1 MEYLQEV
8 AEFRMPKSVLYG
20 RNSFE
25 KLGDQSRKLG
35 KRAFIVSDTIM
46 EKLGYVERCVD
57 HLNAKG
63 ITVITYNEVNTEP
76 TNLHVL
82 EALSICKEGKCDFI
96 IGIGG
101 GSCIDVAKAVAVL
114 YTNGGEIE
122 DYVQKDIEIEYNPLP
137 LIAIPTTSGTGS
149 EVTSVAVITNKK
161 TDVKMMIKHPSF
173 IPHVAIIDPI
183 FTSSV
188 PPHITAAT
196 GVDALCHAIEAY
208 ISKVSQPLT
217 DVLALS
223 AIESIMKYLRIAY
236 EDGDNMEAR
245 EAMMIASLQAGI
257 AFSNAS
263 VTLVHG
269 MSRPVGALFHVPH
282 GISNAI
288 LLPAV
293 LEFTKM
299 SAIKRLAEVGR
310 SLNKDLY
317 SHSNEEVANYTIA
330 EIKKLCFDLRIP
342 NLREY
347 GIDEVEFE
355 NAISKMAKDAIESGS
370 PSNNPRVP
378 SCDEIKELYR
388 KCFDYKYEST
398 TKSYFLNIL

>member
-1 MEYLQEV
+1 MQEV

-20 RNSFE
+20 RNSLE
-25 KLGDQSRKLG
+25 KLGEQSKKLG

-46 EKLGYVERCVD
+46 EKLGYVENCIKQ
-57 HLNAKG
+57 LNAKG
-63 ITVITYNEVNTEP
+63 ITVSTYNKVNAEP
-76 TNLHVL
+76 TNIHVL

-101 GSCIDVAKAVAVL
+101 GSCIDVAKAIAVL

-122 DYVQKDIEIEYNPLP
+122 DYVQKDVEIEKDPLP

-149 EVTSVAVITNKK
+149 EVTSVVVITNKK
-161 TDVKMMIKHPSF
+161 TDVKMMIKHPNF
-173 IPHVAIIDPI
+173 TPQVAIIDPI
-183 FTSSV
+183 LTRSL
-188 PPHITAAT
+188 PPYITAAT

-208 ISKVSQPLT
+208 FSKVSQPLT

-288 LLPAV
+288 LLPTV
-293 LEFTKM
+293 LEYTK
-299 SAIKRLAEVGR
+299 AKAVRRLADIGHN
-310 SLNKDLY
+310 LNKDLY
-317 SHSNEEVANYTIA
+317 SHSDEEVANYTIA

-347 GIDEVEFE
+347 GIGEVEFE
-355 NAISKMAKDAIESGS
+355 NAISKMAKDAIASGS

-378 SCDEIKELYR
+378 SYEEIKELYR
-388 KCFDYKYEST
+388 KCFDYQYEST
-398 TKSYFLNIL
+398 SRDIF

>member
-1 MEYLQEV
+1 MGDLQEV
-8 AEFRMPKSVLYG
+8 SEFRMPKSVLYG
-20 RNSFE
+20 RNSLE
-25 KLGDQSRKLG
+25 KLGEQSKKLG
-35 KRAFIVSDTIM
+35 KRAFIVTDTIM
-46 EKLGYVERCVD
+46 EKLGYVEKCMQQ
-57 HLNAKG
+57 LNKKG
-63 ITVITYNEVNTEP
+63 ITVSTYNKVDAEP
-76 TNLHVL
+76 TNIHVL
-82 EALSICKEGKCDFI
+82 EALSLCKEENCDFI

-101 GSCIDVAKAVAVL
+101 GSCIDAAKAVAVL
-114 YTNGGEIE
+114 YTNGGEVE
-122 DYVQKDIEIEYNPLP
+122 DYVQKDIEIENNPLP

-161 TDVKMMIKHPSF
+161 TDVKMMMKHPSF
-173 IPHVAIIDPI
+173 IPKVAIIDPVL
-183 FTSSV
+183 TSSL
-188 PPHITAAT
+188 PPQITAAT
-196 GVDALCHAIEAY
+196 GIDALCHAIEAY

-236 EDGDNMEAR
+236 EDGRNMEAR

-288 LLPAV
+288 LLPTV
-293 LEFTKM
+293 LEFTKT
-299 SAIKRLAEVGR
+299 SAMKRLAKIGR

-317 SHSNEEVANYTIA
+317 SNSDEEVVDYTLG

-342 NLREY
+342 NLKEY
-347 GIDEVEFE
+347 GIDEIEFE
-355 NAISKMAKDAIESGS
+355 NAISKMASDAIESGS
-370 PSNNPRVP
+370 PANNPRVP
-378 SCDEIKELYR
+378 SYDEIKELYR
-388 KCFDYKYEST
+388 ECFNYKYKEFIKTSDC
-398 TKSYFLNIL
+398 

>member
-20 RNSFE
+20 RNSLE
-25 KLGDQSRKLG
+25 KLGEQSKKLG

-46 EKLGYVERCVD
+46 EKLGYVESCITQ
-57 HLNAKG
+57 LNAKG
-63 ITVITYNEVNTEP
+63 ITVSTYNKVNAEP
-76 TNLHVL
+76 TNIHVL

-101 GSCIDVAKAVAVL
+101 GSCIDVAKAIAVL

-122 DYVQKDIEIEYNPLP
+122 DYVQKDVEIEKDPLP

-149 EVTSVAVITNKK
+149 EVTSVVVITNKK
-161 TDVKMMIKHPSF
+161 TDVKMMIKHPNF
-173 IPHVAIIDPI
+173 TPQVAIIDPI
-183 FTSSV
+183 LTRSL

-196 GVDALCHAIEAY
+196 GIDALCHAIEAY
-208 ISKVSQPLT
+208 FSKVSQPLT

-288 LLPAV
+288 LLPTV
-293 LEFTKM
+293 LEYTK
-299 SAIKRLAEVGR
+299 AKAVRRLADIGHN
-310 SLNKDLY
+310 LNKDLY
-317 SHSNEEVANYTIA
+317 SHSEEEVANYTIA

-347 GIDEVEFE
+347 GIGEVEFE
-355 NAISKMAKDAIESGS
+355 NAISKMAKDAIASGS

-378 SCDEIKELYR
+378 SYEEIKELYR
-388 KCFDYKYEST
+388 KCFDYQYEST
-398 TKSYFLNIL
+398 TRVVF

>member
-8 AEFRMPKSVLYG
+8 SEFRMPKSVLYG
-20 RNSFE
+20 RNSLE
-25 KLGDQSRKLG
+25 KLGEQSKKLG
-35 KRAFIVSDTIM
+35 KRAFIVTDTIM
-46 EKLGYVERCVD
+46 EKLGYVEKCIKQ
-57 HLNAKG
+57 LNKKS
-63 ITVITYNEVNTEP
+63 ITVSTYNKVDAEP
-76 TNLHVL
+76 TNIHVL
-82 EALSICKEGKCDFI
+82 EALSLCKEEKCDFI

-101 GSCIDVAKAVAVL
+101 GSCIDAAKAVAVL
-114 YTNGGEIE
+114 YTNGGEVE
-122 DYVQKDIEIEYNPLP
+122 DYVQKDIEIENNPLP

-161 TDVKMMIKHPSF
+161 TDVKMMMKHPSF
-173 IPHVAIIDPI
+173 IPKVAIIDPVL
-183 FTSSV
+183 TSSL
-188 PPHITAAT
+188 PPQITAAT
-196 GVDALCHAIEAY
+196 GIDALCHAIEAY

-236 EDGDNMEAR
+236 EDGRNMEAR

-288 LLPAV
+288 LLPTV
-293 LEFTKM
+293 LEFTKT
-299 SAIKRLAEVGR
+299 SAMKRLAKIGR

-317 SHSNEEVANYTIA
+317 SNSDEEVADYTLG

-342 NLREY
+342 NLKEY
-347 GIDEVEFE
+347 GIDEIEFE
-355 NAISKMAKDAIESGS
+355 NAISKMASDAIESGS
-370 PSNNPRVP
+370 PANNPRVP
-378 SCDEIKELYR
+378 SYDEIKELYR
-388 KCFDYKYEST
+388 ECFNYKYKEFIKTSDC
-398 TKSYFLNIL
+398 

>member
-1 MEYLQEV
+1 MQEV
-8 AEFRMPKSVLYG
+8 SEFRMPKSVLYG
-20 RNSFE
+20 RNSLE
-25 KLGDQSRKLG
+25 KLGEQSKKLG
-35 KRAFIVSDTIM
+35 KRAFIVTDTIM
-46 EKLGYVERCVD
+46 EKLGYVEKCIQQ
-57 HLNAKG
+57 LNKKS
-63 ITVITYNEVNTEP
+63 ITVSTYNKVDAEP
-76 TNLHVL
+76 TNIHVL
-82 EALSICKEGKCDFI
+82 EALSLCKEEKCDFI

-101 GSCIDVAKAVAVL
+101 GSCIDAAKAVAVL
-114 YTNGGEIE
+114 YTNGGEVE
-122 DYVQKDIEIEYNPLP
+122 DYVQKDIEIENNPLP

-161 TDVKMMIKHPSF
+161 TDVKMMMKHPSF
-173 IPHVAIIDPI
+173 IPKVAIIDPVL
-183 FTSSV
+183 TSSL
-188 PPHITAAT
+188 PPQITAAT
-196 GVDALCHAIEAY
+196 GIDALCHAIEAY

-236 EDGDNMEAR
+236 EDGRNMEAR

-288 LLPAV
+288 LLPTV
-293 LEFTKM
+293 LEFTKT
-299 SAIKRLAEVGR
+299 SAMKRLAKIGR

-317 SHSNEEVANYTIA
+317 SNSDEEVADYTLG

-342 NLREY
+342 NLKEY
-347 GIDEVEFE
+347 GIDEIEFE
-355 NAISKMAKDAIESGS
+355 NAISKMASDAIESGS
-370 PSNNPRVP
+370 PANNPRVP
-378 SCDEIKELYR
+378 SYDEIKELYR
-388 KCFDYKYEST
+388 ECFNYKYKEFIK
-398 TKSYFLNIL
+398 KSDY

>member
-8 AEFRMPKSVLYG
+8 SEFRMPKSVLYG
-20 RNSFE
+20 RNSLE
-25 KLGDQSRKLG
+25 KLGEQSKKLG
-35 KRAFIVSDTIM
+35 KRAFIVTDTIM
-46 EKLGYVERCVD
+46 EKLGYVEKCIQQ
-57 HLNAKG
+57 LNKKS
-63 ITVITYNEVNTEP
+63 ITVSTYNKVDAEP
-76 TNLHVL
+76 TNIHVL
-82 EALSICKEGKCDFI
+82 EALSLCKEEKCDFI

-101 GSCIDVAKAVAVL
+101 GSCIDAAKAVAVL
-114 YTNGGEIE
+114 YTNGGEVE
-122 DYVQKDIEIEYNPLP
+122 DYVQKDIDIENNPLP

-161 TDVKMMIKHPSF
+161 TDVKMMMKHPSF
-173 IPHVAIIDPI
+173 IPKVAIIDPVL
-183 FTSSV
+183 TSSL
-188 PPHITAAT
+188 PPQITAAT
-196 GVDALCHAIEAY
+196 GIDALCHAIEAY

-236 EDGDNMEAR
+236 EDGRNMEAR

-288 LLPAV
+288 LLPTV
-293 LEFTKM
+293 LEFTKT
-299 SAIKRLAEVGR
+299 SAMKRLAKIGR

-317 SHSNEEVANYTIA
+317 SNSDEEVADYTLG

-342 NLREY
+342 NLKEY
-347 GIDEVEFE
+347 GIDEIEFE
-355 NAISKMAKDAIESGS
+355 NAISKMASDAIESGS
-370 PSNNPRVP
+370 PANNPRVP
-378 SCDEIKELYR
+378 SYDEIKELYR
-388 KCFDYKYEST
+388 ECFNYKYKEFIKTSD
-398 TKSYFLNIL
+398 Y